1 MRSFHVKRGTHRK
14 AHILSGTLGVLLMM
28 TVLLSTVYAAGTHS
42 IRLTAVDDW
51 TDYPLSGT
59 KVTLSEKVGTSYQS
73 IAGKTNV
80 TLPQTGMELTLPEGE
95 YRLSIDA
102 TPTNYITSDQP
113 IDFRVTAKGVTLVSA
128 ENAEAGENGASLT
141 VFLALD
147 YSGYGDTMQVLPS
160 TGGAGTL
167 PYLLAGALLMA
178 AAAAGWCAL
187 RRGRARCL

>member
-1 MRSFHVKRGTHRK
+1 MKLFHTKRGTHRK
-14 AHILSGTLGVLLMM
+14 IHIFSGALGVLLMM
-28 TVLLSTVYAAGTHS
+28 TVLLSTVYAADTHS
-42 IRLTAVDDW
+42 LRLTAVDDW

-59 KVTLSEKVGTSYQS
+59 KVTLAEKVGDSYQN
-73 IAGKTNV
+73 IAEKTNV
-80 TLPQTGMELTLPEGE
+80 TLPQEGMELTLPEGE
-95 YRLSIDA
+95 YRLSIDT

-128 ENAEAGENGASLT
+128 ENAEADENGASLT

-147 YSGYGDTMQVLPS
+147 YDDTMLVLPS

-167 PYLLAGALLMA
+167 PYLMAGALLMA

>member
-14 AHILSGTLGVLLMM
+14 AHILSGALGVLLMM

-51 TDYPLSGT
+51 TAHPLSGT

-113 IDFRVTAKGVTLVSA
+113 IDFRVTAKGITLVSA

-147 YSGYGDTMQVLPS
+147 YGNTMLALPS

-167 PYLLAGALLMA
+167 PYLMAGALLMA
-178 AAAAGWCAL
+178 AAVAGWCAL
-187 RRGRARCL
+187 RRSRARCL